1 MGNANCSCKYST
13 VTVRE
18 KVNRA
23 KSQENLQVQ
32 IEHPINDDLKPTSF
46 STPIIPFD
54 AIQRRKVKLMTLKS
68 PVGGVQANQGED
80 EYDDESM
87 WTKRDNSDF
96 DIQAYSEN
104 LIEIKENVYDT
115 FRSDVNTQYEV
126 RTYKDAATEDEVINK
141 TRSGHMSDPGLDK
154 ADQFSAVPQLKQSS
168 DPMAMGMVEV
178 SGNLPCS
185 NSIEEMQKLTQKM
198 NDEIL
203 SDNDGSPLSVMTHFS
218 ADKVMI
224 KKNSSSQ
231 ILHSRNRKLWWRLIH
246 WSHRNLHG
254 AGAMQPTLTSNQQ
267 GDYSSETLDAKKRV
281 ESRKSSGSFTK
292 KSMKGSYNNND
303 DNHSWGGFQGNAG
316 FLPQNQWVAFPA
328 ESSTTSRVD
337 QWVRELPVQQPQ
349 LNNDGSYHI
358 KDGTAIP
365 PPDVA
370 HPKMIIPEEI
380 VRANSVIRSLNSST
394 TIAHMAGIGS
404 KVITSISCY
413 SSLRSVN
420 LSGNFIVHITSGSL
434 PKGLHVL
441 DLSRNKIITIEG
453 SESAFTLS
461 TQSQLQPYFSDWT
474 RNCTSLSN
482 CILIKELYLA
492 GNKISEV
499 EGLHRLLKLT
509 ILDLSFNKIITTKH
523 SVSTKQSHS
532 RALSAMISS
541 ERLYAVFCQS
551 TYLSRQPSVLKC
563 RDVHANLLKA
573 TMGDGGRSKRKNPI
587 EGDESV
593 LVRVTHSNMKS
604 FSADVRVS
612 LQMTVEAVKDKLW
625 KKCGT
630 CVDSMR
636 LELYDDTD
644 AKLADL
650 SQDLRPFGG
659 WLEDTSLVDKYTISD
674 EAFAKRDGKDTANFC
689 LSSSFNMC
697 FSFASIT
704 HSKIL

>member
-1 MGNANCSCKYST
+1 
-13 VTVRE
+13 
-18 KVNRA
+18 
-23 KSQENLQVQ
+23 
-32 IEHPINDDLKPTSF
+32 
-46 STPIIPFD
+46 
-54 AIQRRKVKLMTLKS
+54 
-68 PVGGVQANQGED
+68 
-80 EYDDESM
+80 
-87 WTKRDNSDF
+87 
-96 DIQAYSEN
+96 
-104 LIEIKENVYDT
+104 
-115 FRSDVNTQYEV
+115 
-126 RTYKDAATEDEVINK
+126 
-141 TRSGHMSDPGLDK
+141 
-154 ADQFSAVPQLKQSS
+154 
-168 DPMAMGMVEV
+168 MGMVEV
-178 SGNLPCS
+178 SGSLPCS

-203 SDNDGSPLSVMTHFS
+203 SDNKVTI
-218 ADKVMI
+218 VMI

-246 WSHRNLHG
+246 WSHGNLHG
-254 AGAMQPTLTSNQQ
+254 AGAMQPTVTSNQQ
-267 GDYSSETLDAKKRV
+267 GDYSSDTLDAKKRV

-328 ESSTTSRVD
+328 ESSTASRVD

-420 LSGNFIVHITSGSL
+420 LSGNFIVHITPGSL

-453 SESAFTLS
+453 LRELTHLRVLNLS
-461 TQSQLQPYFSDWT
+461 YNRISRIGQG
-474 RNCTSLSN
+474 LSN

-509 ILDLSFNKIITTKH
+509 ILDLSFNKIITTKALGQLVANYH
-523 SVSTKQSHS
+523 SLL
-532 RALSAMISS
+532 ALNLLGNPI
-541 ERLYAVFCQS
+541 QS
-551 TYLSRQPSVLKC
+551 TISDDQLRKTICSLLPKLAYLSRQPISSQKA
-563 RDVHANLLKA
+563 REVHTEAILKA
-573 TMGDGGRSKRKNPI
+573 TMGDGGRSKRKNP
-587 EGDESV
+587 
-593 LVRVTHSNMKS
+593 
-604 FSADVRVS
+604 
-612 LQMTVEAVKDKLW
+612 
-625 KKCGT
+625 
-630 CVDSMR
+630 
-636 LELYDDTD
+636 
-644 AKLADL
+644 
-650 SQDLRPFGG
+650 
-659 WLEDTSLVDKYTISD
+659 
-674 EAFAKRDGKDTANFC
+674 
-689 LSSSFNMC
+689 
-697 FSFASIT
+697 
-704 HSKIL
+704 